1 MTDGAVLS
9 TIVQTAG
16 RPFPAAASHARTEND
31 PATSGQTT
39 APRDN
44 GTGKTNDPAVPRRTP
59 LLNTENQLAAQ
70 QQADDRTDTAS
81 GEPTG
86 DSGGKGA
93 VTDPSNP
100 QNLSEEEQKKVE
112 DLKQRDREVRAH
124 EQAHKAA
131 GGGLTGSPTYK
142 TERGPDG
149 RSYAVSGEVKIDTSP
164 VPNSPEATIRK
175 LEQVKRAALA
185 PSNPSGQDRQV
196 AAEAEAR
203 IQEARQE
210 KREKEAE
217 ELKKANEK
225 SGDQAGDPATSNP
238 ATESN
243 PLAPSSVVPAA
254 TGRSAPPTSP
264 GSLFN
269 LVA

>member
-16 RPFPAAASHARTEND
+16 KPFPAV
-31 PATSGQTT
+31 
-39 APRDN
+39 APRARAESGPAPTDATAAPRGN
-44 GTGKTNDPAVPRRTP
+44 ERGKTDAPALLRRTP

-70 QQADDRTDTAS
+70 QAGDQGDTTSGGPADKS
-81 GEPTG
+81 GE
-86 DSGGKGA
+86 KGA
-93 VTDPSNP
+93 VNDASNP
-100 QNLSEEEQKKVE
+100 ENLTDEERKKVE

-131 GGGLTGSPTYK
+131 GGALTGSPTFK

-149 RSYAVSGEVKIDTSP
+149 KSYAVSGEVKIDASP
-164 VPNSPEATIRK
+164 VPNNPEATIRK

-185 PSNPSGQDRQV
+185 PANPSGQDRQV
-196 AAEAEAR
+196 AAAAEAK
-203 IQEARQE
+203 IQQAHQE

-217 ELKKANEK
+217 ALKQANEK
-225 SGDQAGDPATSNP
+225 SGGQAGDPATPDPS
-238 ATESN
+238 AESN
-243 PLAPSSVVPAA
+243 PQAPHSNTPAA
-254 TGRSAPPTSP
+254 SGGSAPRVSP
-264 GSLFN
+264 GSLFD

>member
-16 RPFPAAASHARTEND
+16 KPFPAAVPRGRAESG
-31 PATSGQTT
+31 PAQTDAT
-39 APRDN
+39 ATPRGN
-44 GTGKTNDPAVPRRTP
+44 GSGKTSEPALPRRTP
-59 LLNTENQLAAQ
+59 LLNSENQLAAQ
-70 QQADDRTDTAS
+70 QAGDRTDTTS
-81 GEPTG
+81 GEPA
-86 DSGGKGA
+86 DKSGEKSA
-93 VTDPSNP
+93 VNDPSNP
-100 QNLSEEEQKKVE
+100 ENLSDEEQKKVE
-112 DLKQRDREVRAH
+112 ALKQRDREVHAH
-124 EQAHKAA
+124 EQAHRAA

-149 RSYAVSGEVKIDTSP
+149 KSYAVGGEVKIDTSP
-164 VPNSPEATIRK
+164 VPNNPEATIRK

-196 AAEAEAR
+196 AAAAEAR

-217 ELKKANEK
+217 ALKEANAK
-225 SGDQAGDPATSNP
+225 RGGQAGDPATPDP
-238 ATESN
+238 ASESN
-243 PLAPSSVVPAA
+243 PLAPHSNVPAA
-254 TGRSAPPTSP
+254 TGGSTPRVSP